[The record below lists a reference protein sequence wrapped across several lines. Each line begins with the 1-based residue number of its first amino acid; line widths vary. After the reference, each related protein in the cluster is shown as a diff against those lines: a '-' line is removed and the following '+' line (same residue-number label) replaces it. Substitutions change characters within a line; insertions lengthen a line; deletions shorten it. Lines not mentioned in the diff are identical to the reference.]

1 MAQEHIASTLAS
13 HPQFIG
19 LAYQLV
25 ENAIK
30 HSKIPHHTC
39 GVIGGAAGI
48 LHRYHHM
55 EDHTKTVASLNRNT
69 RTTDI
74 DIALWYHGVV
84 GKADFLKH
92 NQNIKKNIEKKFSG
106 PFLQEWKEII
116 EQILGRALQFE
127 LEIRCDM
134 KDMKSYDEMTGI
146 INIRFMVDRN
156 EINLIEII
164 IHNMFYSQYTNPDF
178 KERTGPTNA
187 TTDVTYLDTK
197 STEVIK
203 VTLFVDE
210 AEDKTYYVDVRVPTI
225 DRLLLQLYF
234 VYGNKLIQAKIT
246 HDSMDYKYF
255 GRMEYLLQYASD
267 ECLSTL
273 IRMEHAL
280 IAEIQHRIDTI
291 GKRNKSFAIPRV
303 RHLESIIPYQRRAQ
317 FKALLHDP
325 SEPTLNLLQRIPIT
339 SGLPPIH
346 PPYHPKPSSHSSIR
360 RSRKNT
366 LPSSENASKQKY
378 HNLGGTRKR

>member
-1 MAQEHIASTLAS
+1 MDQENITSTLAS

-19 LAYQLV
+19 LAYQLI

-30 HSKIPHHTC
+30 DSKIPQHTH
-39 GVIGGAAGI
+39 GVIGGGAGI

-55 EDHTKTVASLNRNT
+55 EDLTKTIKSLNKNT

-74 DIALWYHGVV
+74 DIALWYHSVV
-84 GKADFLKH
+84 RKADFLKH
-92 NQNIKKNIEKKFSG
+92 NQSIKKNIEKKFSG

-116 EQILGRALQFE
+116 EQILGRTLRFE
-127 LEIRCDM
+127 LEMICDM

-156 EINLIEII
+156 EINLIEIV
-164 IHNMFYSQYTNPDF
+164 IHNMFYSQYTNPEF
-178 KERTGPTNA
+178 TERTGPIDV
-187 TTDVTYLDTK
+187 TTDVTYLDAK
-197 STEVIK
+197 STESIQVI
-203 VTLFVDE
+203 LFVDE

-234 VYGNKLIQAKIT
+234 VYGNKLVHAKIT
-246 HDSMDYKYF
+246 HDSIDYKYF
-255 GRMEYLLQYASD
+255 GRMEYLLQYASN

-273 IRMEHAL
+273 IHMEHAL
-280 IAEIQHRIDTI
+280 IAEIKHRVDTI
-291 GKRNKSFAIPRV
+291 GQRNKTFAIPRV

-317 FKALLHDP
+317 FRALLHGP
-325 SEPTLNLLQRIPIT
+325 TEPAVNLLQHIPMT
-339 SGLPPIH
+339 SNLPPIH
-346 PPYHPKPSSHSSIR
+346 PPYSKLSAHASSR

-366 LPSSENASKQKY
+366 LASSKKY
-378 HNLGGTRKR
+378 YNLGGTRKR

>member
-30 HSKIPHHTC
+30 HSRIPHHTC

-55 EDHTKTVASLNRNT
+55 EDHTKTIASLNKNT

-84 GKADFLKH
+84 GKADFLRH
-92 NQNIKKNIEKKFSG
+92 NQSIKKSIEKKFSG

-116 EQILGRALQFE
+116 EQILDRALPFE

-156 EINLIEII
+156 EINLIEIV
-164 IHNMFYSQYTNPDF
+164 IHNMFYSQYTNPNF
-178 KERTGPTNA
+178 TERTGPTNA

-210 AEDKTYYVDVRVPTI
+210 AEDKTYYVDARVPTI

-273 IRMEHAL
+273 IRMENAL
-280 IAEIQHRIDTI
+280 IAEIKHRIDTI
-291 GKRNKSFAIPRV
+291 VTRNKSFSIPRV
-303 RHLESIIPYQRRAQ
+303 RHLESIIPYQKRAQ
-317 FKALLHDP
+317 FRALLHGP
-325 SEPTLNLLQRIPIT
+325 SEPAVNLLQHIPVT
-339 SGLPPIH
+339 SSLPPLH
-346 PPYHPKPSSHSSIR
+346 PPYHPKPSAR

-366 LPSSENASKQKY
+366 LPSSEKNSPKKY
-378 HNLGGTRKR
+378 NTLGGTRKR